1 MEFIT
6 DPLQFSFFQR
16 ALLAAILV
24 GILCPMLGTFVV
36 LRGMAFLGDALA
48 HIILP
53 GVVVAFLLGIP
64 IIFGALVMGII
75 TAIGIGVISER
86 AALREDSTI
95 GVIFAGSFA
104 LGIVLLSATDGYAVD
119 LTHFLFGNLLGVS
132 WFDLGVMGVISLIVI
147 TIIVVFFK
155 ELRAISFDPTLART
169 LKLPVRLFDYGLLVL
184 IALTIVVALEG
195 VGVSLMLAMLV
206 TPSATATFFTNR
218 LQTMMLV
225 SAGIG
230 VFSGIFGLYASF
242 YFDVASGPAVV
253 LTATLIFAIGFFIK
267 NVRQRKPLTYQA
279 T

>member
-184 IALTIVVALEG
+184 IALTIVVALEV

-253 LTATLIFAIGFFIK
+253 LTATLIFAIGFVIK
-267 NVRQRKPLTYQA
+267 NVRQRKPLAYQA

>member
-6 DPLQFSFFQR
+6 DPLQFSFFIR

-24 GILCPMLGTFVV
+24 GILCPILGTFVV

-53 GVVVAFLLGIP
+53 GVVVAFLLGFP
-64 IIFGALVMGII
+64 IIFGALVMGVL
-75 TAIGIGVISER
+75 TALGVGAISER

-104 LGIVLLSATDGYAVD
+104 LGIALLSATDGYAVD
-119 LTHFLFGNLLGVS
+119 LSHFLFGNLLGVS
-132 WFDLGVMGVISLIVI
+132 WFDLGVMSAISLVVLTVI
-147 TIIVVFFK
+147 IAFFK
-155 ELRAISFDPTLART
+155 ELRAISFDRTLART
-169 LKLPVRLFDYGLLVL
+169 MNLPVRLFDYSLLIL
-184 IALTIVVALEG
+184 IALTVVVALEA

-218 LQTMMLV
+218 LQPMMLV
-225 SAGIG
+225 SAAIG

-242 YFDVASGPAVV
+242 YLNIASGPAVV
-253 LTATLIFAIGFFIK
+253 LTATLIFAIGFVINNF
-267 NVRQRKPLTYQA
+267 RQRQQLAYP
-279 T
+279 